1 MSYGVVICPT
11 CRRAKGADLARATT
25 KCLDCGKVLK
35 LDSVKIWASTDSA
48 EELPTLVGQVHT
60 QAHGAKYEPPEEK
73 PKFSVKKKPVA
84 SPNSKRERVLIDTAV
99 RLTLE
104 SGTFTHA
111 DFFQA
116 LTGAMEKV
124 TEEESDKY
132 IGFLQ
137 ARCLII
143 EKRPGVFQAVSDGAA
158 PEEP

>member
-1 MSYGVVICPT
+1 MGQHGLGRGAAHP
-11 CRRAKGADLARATT
+11 CRPGAHTGAR
-25 KCLDCGKVLK
+25 
-35 LDSVKIWASTDSA
+35 
-48 EELPTLVGQVHT
+48 
-60 QAHGAKYEPPEEK
+60 AKYEPPEEK